1 MLRPG
6 WHQRCSPRSLAAVL
20 AVPEFCC
27 RQRPPCD
34 PVGLRFP
41 SGRRRRRDMH
51 HALSDL
57 RAFGVP
63 ASYHNV
69 VTYALGHRDRFPCSS
84 ASIFLF
90 LRRLAVAGLLHKV
103 DAKGRQVVFDHFS

>member
-1 MLRPG
+1 
-6 WHQRCSPRSLAAVL
+6 
-20 AVPEFCC
+20 
-27 RQRPPCD
+27 
-34 PVGLRFP
+34 
-41 SGRRRRRDMH
+41 MH

-69 VTYALGHRDRFPCSS
+69 VTYALGHSDRFPCSS